1 MNGTRQAGVG
11 GRGRDGSRTGRV
23 GRTLGLLFVAAV
35 YVFLMLPIAII
46 AAMSLSAG
54 EVLAFPP
61 QGLSLRWFV
70 AVFENESFMRAMGI
84 SLALAA
90 VATVVS
96 CLVGVS
102 AALYVVRHATRG
114 REALRML
121 LMLPLMLP
129 EILTAIALLFFLY
142 ATGIGTSTV
151 FGLVV
156 GHALVTLPYVF
167 TNVASAL
174 YNQDASLEQAARS
187 LGATPRRAFMRVT
200 LPLIKPGL
208 ITGAMFAFVI
218 SFDLFNMSLL
228 LKGIGMTTLP
238 LQLFDYL
245 RYDFDPAAAAVS
257 TLSVLLTLVAVIA
270 VDRTVGLRSLRFG

>member
-1 MNGTRQAGVG
+1 MTTSVSPNSPLARAVSTPGQRAGNAI
-11 GRGRDGSRTGRV
+11 
-23 GRTLGLLFVAAV
+23 GLICVALV
-35 YVFLMLPIAII
+35 YAFLMLPIIII
-46 AAMSLSAG
+46 ALMSLSAG

-61 QGLSLRWFV
+61 QGISLRWFV
-70 AVFENESFMRAMGI
+70 SVFRNEAFVRAMGI

-90 VATVVS
+90 GATVVS
-96 CLVGVS
+96 CVIGVA
-102 AALYVVRHATRG
+102 AALYVVRYATRA
-114 REALRML
+114 RESLRLL

-129 EILTAIALLFFLY
+129 EILTGIALLFFLY
-142 ATGIGTSTV
+142 ATGIGTKTV

-156 GHALVTLPYVF
+156 GHVLITLPYVF

-174 YNQDASLEQAARS
+174 YNQDASIERAARS
-187 LGATPRRAFMRVT
+187 LGATPFGAFRRVT

-208 ITGAMFAFVI
+208 ITGGMFAFVI

-257 TLSVLLTLVAVIA
+257 TLSVLLTLAVVIA
-270 VDRTVGLRSLRFG
+270 VDRVVGLRSLRFG

>member
-1 MNGTRQAGVG
+1 MRAPLPERIANAFGGVF
-11 GRGRDGSRTGRV
+11 V
-23 GRTLGLLFVAAV
+23 GAV
-35 YVFLMLPIAII
+35 YVFLLLPIAII
-46 AAMSLSAG
+46 VLMSLNAG
-54 EVLAFPP
+54 EFMTFPP
-61 QGLSLRWFV
+61 QGLSLRWFG
-70 AVFENESFMRAMGI
+70 ALFANEAFMRAI
-84 SLALAA
+84 RTSLLLAA
-90 VATVVS
+90 IATLCSSVIGVA
-96 CLVGVS
+96 
-102 AALYVVRHATRG
+102 AALYVVRHATRL

-142 ATGIGTSTV
+142 ASGIGTRTM

-156 GHALVTLPYVF
+156 GHVLVTLPYVF

-187 LGATPRRAFMRVT
+187 LGASPWRAFLRVT
-200 LPLIKPGL
+200 LPLIKPGI
-208 ITGAMFAFVI
+208 ITGALFAFVI

-245 RYDFDPAAAAVS
+245 RWDFDPTAAAVS
-257 TLSVLLTLVAVIA
+257 TVSIVLTLAVVAW

>member
-1 MNGTRQAGVG
+1 MRRASTTTTAAQ
-11 GRGRDGSRTGRV
+11 RV
-23 GRTLGLLFVAAV
+23 GNAFGLLYVAAV
-35 YVFLMLPIAII
+35 YAFLMLPIVII
-46 AAMSLSAG
+46 ALMSLSAG

-61 QGLSLRWFV
+61 QGISLRWFV
-70 AVFENESFMRAMGI
+70 AIFHNEAFVRAMGI

-90 VATVVS
+90 VATVLS
-96 CLVGVS
+96 CLIGVS
-102 AALYVVRHATRG
+102 AALYVVRHASRL

-142 ATGIGTSTV
+142 ATGIGTKTV

-156 GHALVTLPYVF
+156 GHVLVTLPYVF

-187 LGATPRRAFMRVT
+187 LGATPWRAFHRVT

-257 TLSVLLTLVAVIA
+257 TLSVVLTLAVVIA
-270 VDRTVGLRSLRFG
+270 VDRMVGLRSLRFG

>member
-1 MNGTRQAGVG
+1 MIR
-11 GRGRDGSRTGRV
+11 RTALSSAQRV
-23 GRTLGLLFVAAV
+23 GNAIGVLYVVAV
-35 YVFLMLPIAII
+35 YAFLMLPIVII
-46 AAMSLSAG
+46 ALMSLSAG

-61 QGLSLRWFV
+61 QGISLRWFV
-70 AVFENESFMRAMGI
+70 AVFQNEAFLRAMGI
-84 SLALAA
+84 SLALASA
-90 VATVVS
+90 ATVIS
-96 CLVGVS
+96 CTIGVS
-102 AALYVVRHATRG
+102 AALYVVLHATRA
-114 REALRML
+114 REGLRML

-142 ATGIGTSTV
+142 ATGIGTKTV
-151 FGLVV
+151 FGLVI
-156 GHALVTLPYVF
+156 GHVLVTLPYVF
-167 TNVASAL
+167 TNVASSL
-174 YNQDASLEQAARS
+174 YNQDASLEPAARS
-187 LGATPRRAFMRVT
+187 LGATPWMAFIRIT

-208 ITGAMFAFVI
+208 ITGGLFAFVI

-257 TLSVLLTLVAVIA
+257 TLSLMLTLFVVMV

>member
-1 MNGTRQAGVG
+1 MNRIGHA
-11 GRGRDGSRTGRV
+11 
-23 GRTLGLLFVAAV
+23 LGLLFVALV
-35 YVFLMLPIAII
+35 YAFLMLPIVII

-61 QGLSLRWFV
+61 QGISLRWFV
-70 AVFENESFMRAMGI
+70 AVFENEAFTRAMGI

-90 VATVVS
+90 VATVIS

-102 AALYVVRHATRG
+102 AALYVVRHATRA

-142 ATGIGTSTV
+142 ATGIGTKTV

-187 LGATPRRAFMRVT
+187 LGASPMRAFTRVT

-257 TLSVLLTLVAVIA
+257 TLSVLLTLVVVVV
-270 VDRTVGLRSLRFG
+270 VDRMVGLRSLRFG

>member
-1 MNGTRQAGVG
+1 MTTTVATNPPLARMVSTPGQRAGNAI
-11 GRGRDGSRTGRV
+11 
-23 GRTLGLLFVAAV
+23 GLICVALV
-35 YVFLMLPIAII
+35 YAFLMLPIIII
-46 AAMSLSAG
+46 ALMSLSAG

-61 QGLSLRWFV
+61 QGISLRWFV
-70 AVFENESFMRAMGI
+70 SVFHNEAFMRAMGI

-90 VATVVS
+90 GATVVS
-96 CLVGVS
+96 SIIGVA
-102 AALYVVRHATRG
+102 AALYVVRYATRG
-114 REALRML
+114 REALRLL

-129 EILTAIALLFFLY
+129 EILTGIALLFFLY
-142 ATGIGTSTV
+142 ATGIGTKTV

-156 GHALVTLPYVF
+156 GHVLVTLPYVF

-174 YNQDASLEQAARS
+174 YNQDASIERAARS
-187 LGATPRRAFMRVT
+187 LGATPFRAFRCVT

-208 ITGAMFAFVI
+208 ITGGMFAFVI

-257 TLSVLLTLVAVIA
+257 TLSVLLTLAVVIA
-270 VDRTVGLRSLRFG
+270 VDRVVGLRSLRFG

>member
-1 MNGTRQAGVG
+1 MTASVSPNSPLARAVSTPGQRAGNAI
-11 GRGRDGSRTGRV
+11 
-23 GRTLGLLFVAAV
+23 GLICVALV
-35 YVFLMLPIAII
+35 YAFLMLPIIII
-46 AAMSLSAG
+46 ALMSLSAG

-61 QGLSLRWFV
+61 QGISLRWFV
-70 AVFENESFMRAMGI
+70 SVFRNEAFVRAMGI

-90 VATVVS
+90 GATVVS
-96 CLVGVS
+96 CVIGVA
-102 AALYVVRHATRG
+102 AALYVVRYATRA
-114 REALRML
+114 REALRLL

-129 EILTAIALLFFLY
+129 EILTGIALLFFLY
-142 ATGIGTSTV
+142 ATGIGTKTV

-156 GHALVTLPYVF
+156 GHVLITLPYVF

-174 YNQDASLEQAARS
+174 YNQDASIERAARS
-187 LGATPRRAFMRVT
+187 LGATPFGAFRRVT

-208 ITGAMFAFVI
+208 ITGGMFAFVI

-257 TLSVLLTLVAVIA
+257 TLSVLLTLAVVIA
-270 VDRTVGLRSLRFG
+270 VDRVVGLRSLRFG

>member
-1 MNGTRQAGVG
+1 MTTTVSPNSPLARAVSTPGQRAGNAVG
-11 GRGRDGSRTGRV
+11 
-23 GRTLGLLFVAAV
+23 LICVALV
-35 YVFLMLPIAII
+35 YAFLMLPIIII
-46 AAMSLSAG
+46 ALMSLSAG

-61 QGLSLRWFV
+61 QGISLRWFV
-70 AVFENESFMRAMGI
+70 AVFHNEAFMRAMGI

-90 VATVVS
+90 GATVVS
-96 CLVGVS
+96 CIIGVA
-102 AALYVVRHATRG
+102 AALYVVRYATRA
-114 REALRML
+114 REALRLL

-129 EILTAIALLFFLY
+129 EILTGIALLFFLY
-142 ATGIGTSTV
+142 ATGIGTKTV

-156 GHALVTLPYVF
+156 GHVLVTLPYVF

-174 YNQDASLEQAARS
+174 YNQDASIERAARS
-187 LGATPRRAFMRVT
+187 LGATPFRAFRCVT

-208 ITGAMFAFVI
+208 ITGGMFAFVI

-270 VDRTVGLRSLRFG
+270 VDRVVGLRSLRFG

>member
-1 MNGTRQAGVG
+1 
-11 GRGRDGSRTGRV
+11 
-23 GRTLGLLFVAAV
+23 
-35 YVFLMLPIAII
+35 
-46 AAMSLSAG
+46 
-54 EVLAFPP
+54 
-61 QGLSLRWFV
+61 
-70 AVFENESFMRAMGI
+70 
-84 SLALAA
+84 
-90 VATVVS
+90 
-96 CLVGVS
+96 LVGVS
-102 AALYVVRHATRG
+102 AALYVVRHATRA

-142 ATGIGTSTV
+142 ATGIGTKTV

-187 LGATPRRAFMRVT
+187 LGATPMRAFMRVT

-208 ITGAMFAFVI
+208 ITGAMFSFVI

-257 TLSVLLTLVAVIA
+257 TLSVLLTLVVVIV
-270 VDRTVGLRSLRFG
+270 VDRMVGLRSLRFG